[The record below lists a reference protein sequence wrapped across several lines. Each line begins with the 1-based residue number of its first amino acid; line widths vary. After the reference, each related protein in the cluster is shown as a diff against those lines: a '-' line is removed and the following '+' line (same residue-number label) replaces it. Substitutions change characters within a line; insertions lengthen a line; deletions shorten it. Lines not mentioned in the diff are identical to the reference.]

1 MSNTTHMTPA
11 ANGTVD
17 QTKTNTRIFLN
28 DGTSV
33 CLDFYEAILLQVDEV
48 LPALECGVNY
58 TAKMLCGETFW
69 ASIKGDCTL
78 AGRCLADMV
87 AQEKLPLTSTG
98 VTAQNAQQYQL
109 KELELCCQRHASFE

>member
-1 MSNTTHMTPA
+1 MPNTTHMTPA
-11 ANGTVD
+11 ANGTAD
-17 QTKTNTRIFLN
+17 QMKTNILILLN

-33 CLDFYEAILLQVDEV
+33 SLDFYEAILFQVEEV
-48 LPALECGVNY
+48 LPALEYGVNY

-69 ASIKGDCTL
+69 TSIKGDCSL

-109 KELELCCQRHASFE
+109 KELELVCQHHASFR